1 MGLKKK
7 GCLDCKQE
15 NAKLAPRSMLRE
27 TKMENDGYR
36 YAVGDWESLWPCEPY
51 MKHRIVLDRTSR
63 TVVAGQDRRHKCW
76 TPMTEADRQYMEQLI
91 LETHGWA
98 FDDPTELG
106 LMSTNEVPAWA
117 MAAWP
122 WPREQDTVTAQDSVD
137 SIVELR
143 LVGRG
148 RRERLRLVKVL
159 RVRSSDDANSE
170 DDVADFEDDDGR
182 RAR

>member
-1 MGLKKK
+1 
-7 GCLDCKQE
+7 
-15 NAKLAPRSMLRE
+15 
-27 TKMENDGYR
+27 
-36 YAVGDWESLWPCEPY
+36 
-51 MKHRIVLDRTSR
+51 
-63 TVVAGQDRRHKCW
+63 
-76 TPMTEADRQYMEQLI
+76 MTEADRQYMEQII
-91 LETHGWA
+91 LETYGWA

-159 RVRSSDDANSE
+159 RVRSNDDANSE
-170 DDVADFEDDDGR
+170 DDVAGFEDDDGR